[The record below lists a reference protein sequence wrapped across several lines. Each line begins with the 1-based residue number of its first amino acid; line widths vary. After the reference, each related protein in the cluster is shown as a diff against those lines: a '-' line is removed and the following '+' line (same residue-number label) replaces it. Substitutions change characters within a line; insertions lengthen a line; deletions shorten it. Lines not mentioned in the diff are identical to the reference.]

1 MLPVYLRIHA
11 TDMSSAR
18 RSATRSAAMWP
29 LKCTGKGGCGNEW
42 KQLFTSDPSVPGR
55 CPRCGKTKKIPQEGW
70 RWLAA
75 QRAAAPPPAPRPQ
88 AGQRFGAG
96 RVSGDFRGPDEP
108 PRHAIVAEDEEDQAQ
123 PAGPVFLAAGAA
135 RMAEGIGRMLA
146 RQRPGLALP
155 DARVVEGVVIPPS
168 RLPVGRDPAAV
179 VPPDLDGK
187 QPLRAR
193 LRLSGQR
200 REPEPEHGSHVVPRD
215 AKFAPVC
222 GACRN
227 EPRRAATWTA
237 ASSQL
242 ELWPWAVAAGFPAVL
257 ELCGNHVR
265 QVPAELIAVRRGW
278 ERGGWVLI
286 RDAANEAR
294 QSDVR
299 AVVQQNRTLS
309 LSGRYG

>member
-1 MLPVYLRIHA
+1 
-11 TDMSSAR
+11 
-18 RSATRSAAMWP
+18 
-29 LKCTGKGGCGNEW
+29 
-42 KQLFTSDPSVPGR
+42 
-55 CPRCGKTKKIPQEGW
+55 
-70 RWLAA
+70 
-75 QRAAAPPPAPRPQ
+75 
-88 AGQRFGAG
+88 
-96 RVSGDFRGPDEP
+96 
-108 PRHAIVAEDEEDQAQ
+108 
-123 PAGPVFLAAGAA
+123 
-135 RMAEGIGRMLA
+135 MAEGIGRMLA

-168 RLPVGRDPAAV
+168 RLPVERDPATV

-193 LRLSGQR
+193 LKLPGQR
-200 REPEPEHGSHVVPRD
+200 RQPEPEHGGHVVPRD
-215 AKFAPVC
+215 GKLAPPC

-237 ASSQL
+237 ASWQV
-242 ELWPWAVAAGFPAVL
+242 ELWPWAVAAGFPGVL

-265 QVPAELIAVRRGW
+265 QVPAELIAVRRRW

-294 QSDVR
+294 RPGPR
-299 AVVQQNRTLS
+299 AMVQPNRTLS